1 MVNTELLREKIDSSG
16 VKITHLAKEMGIT
29 YMALT
34 NKMNKKV
41 DFKCEEA
48 GAIKRTLRLT
58 DEEVKDIFF
67 A

>member
-16 VKITHLAKEMGIT
+16 VKITFLAKEIGIT

-41 DFKCEEA
+41 DFKCDEA
-48 GAIKRTLRLT
+48 GAIKKVLRLT
-58 DEEVKDIFF
+58 DEEVKEIFF

>member
-16 VKITHLAKEMGIT
+16 VKITFLAKEIGIT

-48 GAIKRTLRLT
+48 GAIKKALRLT
-58 DEEVKDIFF
+58 DEEMKEIFF

>member
-16 VKITHLAKEMGIT
+16 VKITFLAKEIGIT

-34 NKMNKKV
+34 NKMNQKV

-48 GAIKRTLRLT
+48 GAIKKVLRLT
-58 DEEVKDIFF
+58 DEEVKEIFF

>member
-16 VKITHLAKEMGIT
+16 VKITFLAKEIGIT

-48 GAIKRTLRLT
+48 GTIKKVLRLT
-58 DEEVKDIFF
+58 DEEVKEIFF

>member
-16 VKITHLAKEMGIT
+16 VKITFLAKEIGIT

-48 GAIKRTLRLT
+48 GAIKKVLRLT
-58 DEEVKDIFF
+58 DEEVKEIFF